1 MAWWSSIVGVVAEFG
16 GFGLCDTALEVWGA
30 LGLDALNDGGLGVLA
45 TVGLGGIYSG
55 VEGRTR
61 LGGGEEGVGLVETVE
76 RESVIHLCLDTII
89 LTFSVPL
96 TTHLS
101 VRRRWPLAH
110 MCIMSW
116 EV

>member
-1 MAWWSSIVGVVAEFG
+1 MPTSMLGSSVGSACSMAWWSSIVGVVAEFG

-61 LGGGEEGVGLVETVE
+61 LGGGEEGVGLVET
-76 RESVIHLCLDTII
+76 SLCRLR
-89 LTFSVPL
+89 LTSAYEGGGP
-96 TTHLS
+96 
-101 VRRRWPLAH
+101 WPTCA
-110 MCIMSW
+110 S
-116 EV
+116 